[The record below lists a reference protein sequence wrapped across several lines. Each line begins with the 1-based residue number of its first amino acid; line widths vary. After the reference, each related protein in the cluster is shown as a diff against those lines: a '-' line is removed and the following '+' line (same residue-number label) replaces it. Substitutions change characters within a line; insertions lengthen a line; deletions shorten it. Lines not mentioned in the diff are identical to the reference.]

1 MVMLIKK
8 IGLIVLALLF
18 SADIAL
24 AESGYKHK
32 QHRKP
37 QYHGKYVEKRHYRRH
52 DNHRRW
58 HGGNHN
64 NNGNNNIN
72 GNHNY
77 WHGGNKNYYN
87 YNYRGGGGNRRF
99 YNNPY
104 FWGGVAGGIIGGAI
118 VRDYNYFVPECET
131 IWIEVYI
138 PGEGYRQQQQV
149 VCD

>member
-1 MVMLIKK
+1 MLNSWNYREFMVMLIKK
-8 IGLIVLALLF
+8 IGLIALALLF

-52 DNHRRW
+52 
-58 HGGNHN
+58 
-64 NNGNNNIN
+64 GNNYYKKEN
-72 GNHNY
+72 
-77 WHGGNKNYYN
+77 NYY
-87 YNYRGGGGNRRF
+87 YYRGGNRRF

-131 IWIEVYI
+131 IWIDVYI

>member
-8 IGLIVLALLF
+8 IGLIALALLF

-52 DNHRRW
+52 
-58 HGGNHN
+58 
-64 NNGNNNIN
+64 GNNYYKKEN
-72 GNHNY
+72 
-77 WHGGNKNYYN
+77 NYY
-87 YNYRGGGGNRRF
+87 YYRGGNRRF

>member
-1 MVMLIKK
+1 MFKR
-8 IGLIVLALLF
+8 IGLIALAVVF
-18 SADIAL
+18 SANLAL
-24 AESGYKHK
+24 AESGYRKP
-32 QHRKP
+32 HRKP
-37 QYHGKYVEKRHYRRH
+37 HYKGGHVERHY
-52 DNHRRW
+52 HRK
-58 HGGNHN
+58 H
-64 NNGNNNIN
+64 GNNYYKKEN
-72 GNHNY
+72 
-77 WHGGNKNYYN
+77 NYY
-87 YNYRGGGGNRRF
+87 YYRGGNRRF

>member
-37 QYHGKYVEKRHYRRH
+37 QYHGHVNPPKRYPPK
-52 DNHRRW
+52 NYY
-58 HGGNHN
+58 HGGNRYYR
-64 NNGNNNIN
+64 GDT
-72 GNHNY
+72 Y
-77 WHGGNKNYYN
+77 NYYN
-87 YNYRGGGGNRRF
+87 NRNNNW

-104 FWGGVAGGIIGGAI
+104 FWGGVAGGLIGGAI
-118 VRDYNYFVPECET
+118 IRDYQYEPECQT
-131 IWIEVYI
+131 IWTDVYV
-138 PGEGYRQQQQV
+138 PGEGYRNVQRV